1 MKSIHTLSCAGLLA
15 LGLAGA
21 QAQAQTLDT
30 RLVASGLSQP
40 LFATAPLADG
50 RVFVVEK
57 GGAIKLVAGGNT
69 STFLNVAVSTAG
81 EQGLLGLAFDPG
93 YGDTS
98 SAGYRRFFVSYID
111 PTNQD
116 SVIAS
121 YRADAAGTTALAGSR
136 TEVMRWDQPNG
147 VTNHKGGWIGFKPGD
162 NNNLFIATGDGGGSN
177 DPFNNAQRLN
187 NVLGKMLRI
196 NVNGDDFASADINY
210 AVPSDNPFVGT
221 AGARGE
227 IFAYGL
233 RNPWRP
239 SFDRLSGNL
248 WIADVGQGA
257 REEVNFIGAAS
268 AGGQHFGWRLR
279 EGDIATPGISDPPA
293 GVPLTDPLWVY
304 GRSVGASI
312 TGGYVVRDANSS
324 LDGRYVFGDFVN
336 GRIWSMA
343 ADGTPQNFATD
354 AVELTT
360 LLDAGAGGVLGNIS
374 SFGEGA
380 GGELY
385 IVDFG
390 GKVVQVVPEPGTAA
404 MLLAGVML
412 LWGVRRRVRQ

>member
-1 MKSIHTLSCAGLLA
+1 MKSIRTLSFAAA
-15 LGLAGA
+15 LTLGMTGT
-21 QAQAQTLDT
+21 QAQTLDT

-57 GGAIKLVAGGNT
+57 GGAIKLVSGGAT
-69 STFLNVAVSTAG
+69 SNFLNIAVSTGG

-93 YGDTS
+93 YGDAS
-98 SAGYRRFFVSYID
+98 SVGYRRFFVSYID
-111 PTNQD
+111 PNNQD

-121 YRADAAGTTALAGSR
+121 YRANDAGTLALTGSR

-147 VTNHKGGWIGFKPGD
+147 LNNHKAGWIGFKPGD
-162 NNNLFIATGDGGGSN
+162 SNNLFIATGDGGGGN
-177 DPFNNAQRLN
+177 DPFNNAQQLN

-196 NVNGDDFASADINY
+196 NINGDDFASADINY

-279 EGDIATPGISDPPA
+279 EGDIPTPGISDPPA
-293 GVPLTDPLWVY
+293 GVPLTEPLWVY

-312 TGGYVVRDANSS
+312 TGGYVVRDAGSPLN
-324 LDGRYVFGDFVN
+324 GRYVFGDFVN

-343 ADGTPQNFATD
+343 ADGTPQNFAN
-354 AVELTT
+354 AVELTA
-360 LLDAGAGGVLGNIS
+360 LLDAGAGGALGNVS

-412 LWGVRRRVRQ
+412 LWGVRRARSL